1 LEISILHGS
10 RTRVN
15 SFKLKEGKFRLDFR
29 KTLFTPKLV
38 RHQHR
43 LLRKAVYS
51 PSLGV
56 LKARLDEVFG
66 NLVWWD
72 ASLSTAGVLELD
84 DP

>member
-1 LEISILHGS
+1 M
-10 RTRVN
+10 
-15 SFKLKEGKFRLDFR
+15 
-29 KTLFTPKLV
+29 
-38 RHQHR
+38 
-43 LLRKAVYS
+43 LRKAVYS